1 MKRVISALAVLLA
14 ASAPS
19 FAQDASA
26 KASASASASASSPA
40 AETAAASSDA
50 ITTLMIKDIKVG
62 EGTEA
67 TAGREIEVHYTGW
80 LYDPKAKSGHGKQFD
95 SSVGR
100 GVFSFPLG
108 AGRVIKGW
116 DQGVT
121 GMREG
126 GKRTLII
133 PADMAY
139 GSRNIGNGLIPPN
152 SVLIFD
158 VELKKV
164 R

>member
-1 MKRVISALAVLLA
+1 MKRALTIFTLFLA
-14 ASAPS
+14 TSTPA
-19 FAQDASA
+19 FAQDAASSA
-26 KASASASASASSPA
+26 KASAPA
-40 AETAAASSDA
+40 IAPATAASDD
-50 ITTLMIKDIKVG
+50 INTLQIKDSKLG
-62 EGTEA
+62 EGAEA
-67 TAGREIEVHYTGW
+67 TAGREVEVHYTGW

-116 DQGVT
+116 DQGVV

-133 PADMAY
+133 PAEMAY
-139 GSRNIGNGLIPPN
+139 GSRNIANGLIPPN
-152 SVLIFD
+152 SILIFD

>member
-1 MKRVISALAVLLA
+1 MKRVISALALLLA
-14 ASAPS
+14 ATSPS
-19 FAQDASA
+19 FAQDASSSA
-26 KASASASASASSPA
+26 KASAASVATES
-40 AETAAASSDA
+40 AASDN
-50 ITTLMIKDIKVG
+50 ITTLMIKDIKLG
-62 EGTEA
+62 EGAEA
-67 TAGREIEVHYTGW
+67 TSGHEVEVHYTGW
-80 LYDPKAKSGHGKQFD
+80 LYDPKSPSGHGKKFD

-139 GSRNIGNGLIPPN
+139 GSRNIANGLIPAN